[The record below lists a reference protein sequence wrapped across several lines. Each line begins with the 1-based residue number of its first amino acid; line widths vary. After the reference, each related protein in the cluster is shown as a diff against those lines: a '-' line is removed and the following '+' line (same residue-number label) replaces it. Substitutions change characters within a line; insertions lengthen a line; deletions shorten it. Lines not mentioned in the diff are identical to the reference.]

1 VQNEVGPSLV
11 AAVLKRTGLFK
22 QGGETQLI
30 ITVPE

>member
-1 VQNEVGPSLV
+1 V
-11 AAVLKRTGLFK
+11 ATVLKRTGLFK